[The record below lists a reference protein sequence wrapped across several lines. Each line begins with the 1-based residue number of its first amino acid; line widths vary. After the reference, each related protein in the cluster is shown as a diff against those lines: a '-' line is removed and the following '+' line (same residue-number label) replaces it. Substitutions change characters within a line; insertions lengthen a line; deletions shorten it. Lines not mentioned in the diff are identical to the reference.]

1 MARIDEAIINF
12 DLYEDAV
19 EYLGMAEV
27 TLPNI
32 TSLTQEI
39 SGAGLAG
46 NEESVII
53 GHLAAMSMTLNFRT
67 VTQAAINLLEPRIH
81 KIDLRV
87 AQQSQNT
94 RTNMI
99 NIDTVKHIVRIM
111 PKGFAPG
118 KAVIAGTGDVSGEY
132 SVKSY
137 AMFMSGTKKIEVDP
151 VKFIYFVNGKDYL
164 KDVRRA
170 LGKS

>member
-1 MARIDEAIINF
+1 MARIDETIINF
-12 DLYEDAV
+12 DIYEDAI

-27 TLPNI
+27 TLPSI

-39 SGAGLAG
+39 SGAGIAG
-46 NEESVII
+46 NNEAVIV
-53 GHLAAMSMTLNFRT
+53 GHLSAMSMTLNFRT
-67 VTQAAINLLEPRIH
+67 VTQAAISLLEPRIH

-87 AQQSQNT
+87 AQQASNT
-94 RTNMI
+94 RTDT
-99 NIDTVKHIVRIM
+99 IDITTVKHIVRIM
-111 PKGFAPG
+111 PKGFSPG
-118 KAVIAGTGDVSGEY
+118 KAVIASPGDVSGEY

-137 AMFMSGTKKIEVDP
+137 AMFMNNTKKIEVDP